1 MSEVE
6 RVNGV
11 MKPEESRVKAGET
24 SPTKRNMWGILTPYF
39 LVGPAVV
46 LLLIFVIYPIIY
58 LIYSSFTSGSL
69 ISLKTEYTG
78 FANYVELFHS
88 EDFIKVMVNTVMYT
102 MMLVTLSLLTA
113 TLLALWISKKGK
125 IFDFAQG
132 AIFTPH
138 IVSLVSVSLVWLWLM
153 DPQIGVLNSVLKALH
168 LPLCHWLS
176 SPSSALAS
184 LVLVALWKSIGYY
197 ALLTVAALQGIPREI
212 FEAAALDDASWSATF
227 FKITM
232 PMISPT
238 LFFILIVSS
247 IGSFQVFDTIN
258 LMTQGGP
265 INSTNVFVYFIYEY
279 AFKFFRIGYA
289 SAAGVVLL
297 LLVSLLTLVYF
308 LILGKKVHYQ

>member
-1 MSEVE
+1 MAQE
-6 RVNGV
+6 NF
-11 MKPEESRVKAGET
+11 RVKTGVT
-24 SPTKRNMWGILTPYF
+24 SQTQRNFWGRLTPYF

-46 LLLIFVIYPIIY
+46 LLLIFVIYPLIY
-58 LIYSSFTSGSL
+58 LVYSSFTSGSL
-69 ISLKTEYTG
+69 ISLKTEYIG
-78 FANYVELFHS
+78 FANYTELFHS
-88 EDFIKVMVNTVMYT
+88 EDFIKVMGNTVMYT
-102 MMLVTLSLLTA
+102 IMLVSLSLLSA
-113 TLLALWISKKGK
+113 TLLALWISKRGK
-125 IFDFAQG
+125 IYDFAQG

-153 DPQIGVLNSVLKALH
+153 DPQIGILNSVLKALH
-168 LPLCHWLS
+168 LPICQWLT
-176 SPSSALAS
+176 SPHSALAS
-184 LVLVALWKSIGYY
+184 LVLVALWKSAGYY
-197 ALLTVAALQGIPREI
+197 VLLIVAALQGIPKEI
-212 FEAAALDDASWSATF
+212 FEAAALDDASCSATF

-238 LFFILIVSS
+238 LFFILVVSS

-297 LLVSLLTLVYF
+297 LFVSLLTLVYF
-308 LILGKKVHYQ
+308 LVLGKKVHYQ